1 MNQTAYIDSNQGFE
15 VTWSQ
20 DEGITISASD
30 GVTVKNNN
38 LGWDVTA
45 TSVKTRANNMEG
57 DNKMKRWEKIIE
69 RYSSKMMKKYVEER
83 EAGIRKAMIED
94 DTINAIVQ
102 AFHKKED
109 ADKLERDTIFNS
121 CYDFFF
127 DNTKILNKETIKE
140 CDKIFEEWKNKCE
153 ALTTRLSEVKAVL
166 EMTDTYEQM
175 KEVLLQYGILNW
187 GCESDK

>member
-187 GCESDK
+187 GCENDK

>member
-1 MNQTAYIDSNQGFE
+1 MSQTAYINDTQGVE
-15 VTWSQ
+15 ITWSQ
-20 DEGITISASD
+20 DEGISICASEGD
-30 GVTVKNNN
+30 INWNRMT
-38 LGWDVTA
+38 
-45 TSVKTRANNMEG
+45 TSSKAKVNNMEG

-69 RYSSKMMKKYVEER
+69 RYSSKMMKEYVEER

-153 ALTTRLSEVKAVL
+153 ALTARLSEVKAVL

-187 GCESDK
+187 DKKEESN